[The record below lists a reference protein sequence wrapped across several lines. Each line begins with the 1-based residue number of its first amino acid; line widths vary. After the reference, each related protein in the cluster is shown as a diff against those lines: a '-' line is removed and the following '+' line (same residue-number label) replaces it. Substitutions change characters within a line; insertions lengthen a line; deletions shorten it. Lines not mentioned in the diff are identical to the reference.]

1 MLKQK
6 SCKTMQIPEISVII
20 PVFNAASFLHD
31 SIESILNQTF
41 SDFELI
47 ILNDKSTDESLEIIK
62 KFQSKDNRIIII
74 DKKQNVGPANLRNE
88 GINAA
93 RGKFIALMDAD
104 DIAIPTRFEKQITVL
119 KNNPEIG
126 VCGTGFTFFGSK
138 KNKTVKHSTH
148 HDGIKVSFLHSCNI
162 GNPTVM
168 FKKEILGDLKFDND
182 FVPAE
187 DYDLWS
193 RLLAKTNFYNIPE
206 SLLNYRQ
213 HDNNISKTKIDNV
226 NRSVKR
232 VKINQ
237 LTALEINPADPKIDF
252 YLNAVSLQKRLSP
265 QEIIETINASKF
277 LISQNEKLRYFN
289 QNLLE
294 KHISKVLV
302 RTIRNASS
310 FNIAFYKHLS
320 KKEKA
325 IFQKISLFDRMILY
339 FKSLFRR

>member
-1 MLKQK
+1 
-6 SCKTMQIPEISVII
+6 MQIPEISVII
-20 PVFNAASFLHD
+20 PVFNAAPFLQE

-47 ILNDKSTDESLEIIK
+47 VLNDKSTDESLEIIK
-62 KFQSKDNRIIII
+62 KFQSKDNRIIIF
-74 DKKQNVGPANLRNE
+74 DKDQNVGPANLRNE

-93 RGKFIALMDAD
+93 RGEFIALMDAD
-104 DIAIPTRFEKQITVL
+104 DIAIPTRFEKQLTVL

-138 KNKTVKHSTH
+138 KNKTIKHSTS
-148 HDGIKVSFLHSCNI
+148 HDAIKVSFLHSCNI

-193 RLLAKTNFYNIPE
+193 RLLAKTHFYNIPE

-226 NRSVKR
+226 NRSVRK

-237 LTALEINPADPKIDF
+237 LTTLEINPSDPKIDF
-252 YLNAVSLQKRLSP
+252 YLNAVSLQKKLSP
-265 QEIIETINASKF
+265 PEIIDTITASKF
-277 LISQNEKLRYFN
+277 LLSQNEKLRYFN
-289 QNLLE
+289 QDLLE
-294 KHISKVLV
+294 KHINKVLV
-302 RTIRNASS
+302 RTIRNAGS
-310 FNIAFYKHLS
+310 FNIAFYKHLT
-320 KKEKA
+320 KNEKA
-325 IFQKISLFDRMILY
+325 VFHKISLFDRMIIY
-339 FKSLFRR
+339 FKSLFGR

>member
-6 SCKTMQIPEISVII
+6 PCKIMQIPEISVII
-20 PVFNAASFLHD
+20 PVFNAATFLHE

-62 KFQSKDNRIIII
+62 KIQSKDNRIIII
-74 DKKQNVGPANLRNE
+74 DKEQNVGPAYLRNE

-93 RGKFIALMDAD
+93 KGKFIALMDAD
-104 DIAIPTRFEKQITVL
+104 DIAIPTRFEKQIAVL

-138 KNKTVKHSTH
+138 KNKTIKHSIH
-148 HDGIKVSFLHSCNI
+148 HDAIKVSFLHSCNI

-168 FKKEILGDLKFDND
+168 FKKEVLGDLKFDND

-237 LTALEINPADPKIDF
+237 LAALEVNPADPKIDF

-277 LISQNEKLRYFN
+277 LVSQNEKLKYFN
-289 QNLLE
+289 QDLLE
-294 KHISKVLV
+294 KHINKVLV
-302 RTIRNASS
+302 RTIRNAGS
-310 FNIAFYKHLS
+310 FNITFYKHVS
-320 KKEKA
+320 KNEKA
-325 IFQKISLFDRMILY
+325 IFQRISPFDRMILY
-339 FKSLFRR
+339 FKSLFGR

>member
-74 DKKQNVGPANLRNE
+74 DKEQNVGPADLRNE

-104 DIAIPTRFEKQITVL
+104 DIAIPTRFEKQIKVL

-126 VCGTGFTFFGSK
+126 VCGTWFTFFGQK
-138 KNKTVKHSTH
+138 KNKIIKHNVH
-148 HDGIKVSFLHSCNI
+148 NDAIKVAFLHSCNI

-168 FKKEILGDLKFDND
+168 LKKEVLGELKFDNYYII
-182 FVPAE
+182 AE

-213 HDNNISKTKIDNV
+213 HPNNISKTKIDGA
-226 NRSVKR
+226 NRFVKQ

-237 LTALEINPADPKIDF
+237 LHNLNIDSTDPKIEF
-252 YLNAVSLQKRLSP
+252 YLNAVSFKKGLSTE
-265 QEIIETINASKF
+265 EIIETINVSKN
-277 LISQNEKLRYFN
+277 LLSQNNNLKYFN
-289 QNLLE
+289 NEILQ
-294 KHISKVLV
+294 KHITKNLI
-302 RTIRNASS
+302 RTVRNAGSYNFS
-310 FNIAFYKHLS
+310 FYKHLKHNES
-320 KKEKA
+320 QL
-325 IFQKISLFDRMILY
+325 FYKISVLDKTIIY
-339 FKSLFRR
+339 IKSLMG

>member
-1 MLKQK
+1 
-6 SCKTMQIPEISVII
+6 MQIPEISVII
-20 PVFNAASFLHD
+20 PVFNAAPFLQE

-62 KFQSKDNRIIII
+62 RIQSKDNRVIII
-74 DKKQNVGPANLRNE
+74 DKEQNVGPANLRNE

-93 RGKFIALMDAD
+93 KGTFIALMDAD
-104 DIAIPTRFEKQITVL
+104 DIAAPTRFEKQITVL
-119 KNNPEIG
+119 KTNPEIG

-138 KNKTVKHSTH
+138 NNKTIKHSTN
-148 HDGIKVSFLHSCNI
+148 HDAIKVSFLYSCNI

-168 FKKEILGDLKFDND
+168 FKKEVLGDLKFDND
-182 FVPAE
+182 YVPAE

-193 RLLAKTNFYNIPE
+193 RLLAKTHFYNIPE

-232 VKINQ
+232 VKTKQ
-237 LTALEINPADPKIDF
+237 LAALEIDPADPKIDF
-252 YLNAVSLQKRLSP
+252 YLNAVSLQKKLSP
-265 QEIIETINASKF
+265 DEIIETINASKF
-277 LISQNEKLRYFN
+277 LLSQNEKIQYFN
-289 QNLLE
+289 QNLFK
-294 KHISKVLV
+294 KHIDKVLV
-302 RTIRNASS
+302 RTIRNAGS

-325 IFQKISLFDRMILY
+325 LFLKISLFDRTILY
-339 FKSLFRR
+339 FKSLFGR